1 MALSN
6 CCAALVALLRVM
18 PFGCSVGCWEQILY
32 VIPKKNLA
40 NRDGKNN
47 RRVNMNLGNHLL
59 KAAMLSSISIASLSV
74 GSAAFAQDNT
84 PQASDEVDDNVIIVT
99 ATKREQTLEEVPVA
113 VSVTSAAAI
122 ERAQVRDL
130 KDLQTLVPSL
140 RVSQLQSSAN
150 TNFIIRGFGNGANNP
165 GIEGSV
171 GVFIDGVYRSR
182 SASAISDLPNLQR
195 VEVLRGPQSTLFG
208 KNASAGVISIV
219 TAAPSYE
226 FGGSAELSYGNRN
239 AIVAKADITGPI
251 SDNIAFSLAGGINK
265 ADGYG
270 TNLVDGSKT
279 SERNRWYGRAQLL
292 IEPSDSFKLRFIG
305 DYDKI
310 DENCCFVGN
319 VFDGPTGNAVRGVGG
334 QVNSAGIFSY
344 GEYQNFASENKITN
358 SGVSMQADYEL
369 GSLSLTS
376 ITAYRESRAKTNAD
390 SDFTSADLIGANRGD
405 VDITTK
411 TQELRLASD
420 FDGPF
425 NFLLGGYYFDE
436 SINNK
441 QALTLG
447 RDFRAYANLLT
458 AGAYTSLEPNIR
470 AAGGVP
476 SSAAPFGGEGQGR
489 FEDWDY
495 KNTAYSVFGTAD
507 LELTDGL
514 VLTGGFNYT
523 KDKKT
528 NVSNTTITDVFSAID
543 LVTVGQNAGLPAEL
557 PAGFVPAGG
566 TALSAG
572 LFPRINS
579 CATVTNAPA
588 ASTPNPTRSGTCN
601 PFLGL
606 QALQFL
612 PPFLNIPNAVENGRT
627 SDGKLTYSAR
637 VAWEAT
643 DNINL
648 YASYGTGFKATSW
661 NMSIDSRPFVADFV
675 AGSPAQGAPLTASAI
690 RTAGLASANL
700 TSGTRYALPEEAT
713 VMELGL
719 KAKWERVAFN
729 LTIFDQAIKNFQGNS
744 FIGTGFVLSNAG
756 KQSVKGIEFDSS
768 VNPIDALQLRAAFV
782 YLDSKYDSFV
792 ASQFGDISGRSVGGI
807 PKLSTTLGAT
817 YTAKLNDGAALILNT
832 DYHNESKTVMNDN
845 PAEIQYK
852 REVNDLSA
860 AVTLRLDSGLQFSL
874 WGRNL
879 TDAKY
884 LSVIF
889 PSVVQSGS
897 TSGYP
902 NAPRTY
908 GASIKYKF

>member
-1 MALSN
+1 M
-6 CCAALVALLRVM
+6 
-18 PFGCSVGCWEQILY
+18 
-32 VIPKKNLA
+32 K
-40 NRDGKNN
+40 
-47 RRVNMNLGNHLL
+47 LGNHLL
-59 KAAMLSSISIASLSV
+59 KAAMLSTISIASLSV
-74 GSAAFAQDNT
+74 GSAAFAQDNA
-84 PQASDEVDDNVIIVT
+84 PQASDEADENVIIVT

-182 SASAISDLPNLQR
+182 SSSAISDLPNLQR

-239 AIVAKADITGPI
+239 AIVAKADVTGPLA
-251 SDNIAFSLAGGINK
+251 DNVAFSLAGGINK

-270 TNLVDGSKT
+270 TNLTDGSKT

-292 IEPSDSFKLRFIG
+292 VEPSESFKLRFIG

-319 VFDGPTGNAVRGVGG
+319 IFDGPTGAAIRAIGG
-334 QVNSAGIFSY
+334 KVNSAGIFSY
-344 GEYQNFASENKITN
+344 SEYQNFASENKITN
-358 SGVSMQADYEL
+358 GGVSMQADYEM

-425 NFLLGGYYFDE
+425 NFLLGAYYFNE

-447 RDFRAYANLLT
+447 RDFRNYASALT
-458 AGAYTSLEPNIR
+458 RGAYVSLEPTIR

-476 SSAAPFGGEGQGR
+476 STAAPFGGQGQGR

-495 KNTAYSVFGTAD
+495 KNKAYSIFGTAD

-523 KDKKT
+523 KDKK
-528 NVSNTTITDVFSAID
+528 NLKSNTTITDVFSAID
-543 LVTVGQNAGLPAEL
+543 LVQVGANAGLPAAL

-566 TALSAG
+566 TALASG
-572 LFPRINS
+572 LFPRINN

-588 ASTPNPTRSGTCN
+588 SSTPNPTRSGTCN
-601 PFLGL
+601 PFLDL

-612 PPFLNIPNAVENGRT
+612 PPFLNIPNAVEDGRT
-627 SDGKLTYSAR
+627 SDGKLTYSVR
-637 VAWEAT
+637 LAWEAT
-643 DNINL
+643 DSINL

-661 NMSIDSRPFVADFV
+661 NMSIDSRPFGSDFI
-675 AGSPAQGAPLTASAI
+675 AGSPAQGAPLAASAI

-713 VMELGL
+713 VKELGL
-719 KAKWERVAFN
+719 KAKWDSVAFN
-729 LTIFDQAIKNFQGNS
+729 LTIFDQSIKNFQGNS
-744 FIGTGFVLSNAG
+744 FIGTGFVLTNAG
-756 KQSVKGIEFDSS
+756 KQSVKGVEFDSS
-768 VNPIDALQLRAAFV
+768 FNPIDALQLRVATV
-782 YLDSKYDSFV
+782 YLDSKYDSYV
-792 ASQFGDISGRSVGGI
+792 GSQFGDISGQAVAGI
-807 PKLSTTLGAT
+807 PKWSTTLGAT
-817 YTAKLNDGAALILNT
+817 YTMDLNDGKALIFNA
-832 DYHNESKTVMNDN
+832 DYHNESNVVINEN
-845 PAEIQYK
+845 PAWRQYK

-860 AVTLRLDSGLQFSL
+860 AATLRFDSGLQVSL

-879 TDAKY
+879 TNAKY
-884 LSVIF
+884 VSVNF

-897 TSGYP
+897 ISGYP

-908 GASIKYKF
+908 GASVKYKF

>member
-1 MALSN
+1 
-6 CCAALVALLRVM
+6 
-18 PFGCSVGCWEQILY
+18 
-32 VIPKKNLA
+32 
-40 NRDGKNN
+40 
-47 RRVNMNLGNHLL
+47 MNLGNHLL
-59 KAAMLSSISIASLSV
+59 KAAMLSSISIASLSA
-74 GSAAFAQDNT
+74 GSVAFAQDNT
-84 PQASDEVDDNVIIVT
+84 PQASDEADENVIIVT
-99 ATKREQTLEEVPVA
+99 ATKREQTLQEVPVA
-113 VSVTSAAAI
+113 VSVTSSAAI
-122 ERAQVRDL
+122 ERSQVRDL

-182 SASAISDLPNLQR
+182 SSSAIGDLPNLQR

-226 FGGSAELSYGNRN
+226 YGGSAEISYGNGN

-251 SDNIAFSLAGGINK
+251 ADNIAFSLAGGINK
-265 ADGYG
+265 RDGYG
-270 TNLVDGSKT
+270 TNLTDGSTT
-279 SERNRWYGRAQLL
+279 SDRNRWYARAQLL
-292 IEPSDSFKLRFIG
+292 VEPSDSFKLRFIG

-319 VFDGPTGNAVRGVGG
+319 VFAGPTAAAIRAVGG
-334 QVNSAGIFSY
+334 KINSGGIFSY
-344 GEYQNFASENKITN
+344 EEYYNFASTNDITN
-358 SGVSMQADYEL
+358 SGVSMQADYDL

-390 SDFTSADLIGANRGD
+390 SDFTSADLIGQNRGD
-405 VDITTK
+405 VDIATK

-447 RDFRAYANLLT
+447 RDFRNYASALT
-458 AGAYTSLEPNIR
+458 AGAYTSLEPTIR
-470 AAGGVP
+470 ALAGIP
-476 SSAAPFGGEGQGR
+476 STAAPFGGQGQGR

-495 KNTAYSVFGTAD
+495 NNEAYSIFGTAD

-523 KDKKT
+523 KDKK
-528 NVSNTTITDVFSAID
+528 NNASNTRITDVFSAID
-543 LVTVGQNAGLPAEL
+543 LVTVGQNAGLPAAL
-557 PAGFVPAGG
+557 PAGFVPPGG

-606 QALQFL
+606 GALQFL
-612 PPFLNIPNAVENGRT
+612 PPFLNLPNAVEDGRT

-648 YASYGTGFKATSW
+648 YASYSTGFKATSW
-661 NMSIDSRPFVADFV
+661 NMSIDSRPFVSDFV
-675 AGSPAQGAPLTASAI
+675 AGSPSQGAPLAASAI
-690 RTAGLASANL
+690 RTAGLATANL
-700 TSGTRYALPEEAT
+700 TSGTRYALPEEAK

-729 LTIFDQAIKNFQGNS
+729 LTVFDQSIKNFQGNS

-768 VNPIDALQLRAAFV
+768 VNPIDALQLRAATV
-782 YLDSKYDSFV
+782 YLDSKYDSYV
-792 ASQFGDISGRSVGGI
+792 GSQFGDLSGKSVGGI
-807 PKLSTTLGAT
+807 PKWSTTLGAT
-817 YTAKLNDGAALILNT
+817 YTAPLYDGASLILNT
-832 DYHNESKTVMNDN
+832 DYHFESKTVMNDD
-845 PAEIQYK
+845 PSAAQYTRSVK
-852 REVNDLSA
+852 DLGA

-879 TDAKY
+879 TDAQY
-884 LSVIF
+884 LTVIF
-889 PSVVQSGS
+889 PSVVQAGS
-897 TSGYP
+897 VSGYP
-902 NAPRTY
+902 SAPRTY
-908 GASIKYKF
+908 GASVKYKF

>member
-1 MALSN
+1 M
-6 CCAALVALLRVM
+6 
-18 PFGCSVGCWEQILY
+18 
-32 VIPKKNLA
+32 K
-40 NRDGKNN
+40 
-47 RRVNMNLGNHLL
+47 LGNHLL
-59 KAAMLSSISIASLSV
+59 KAAMLSTISIASLSV
-74 GSAAFAQDNT
+74 GSAAFAQDT
-84 PQASDEVDDNVIIVT
+84 APQASDEVDEDVIIVT
-99 ATKREQTLEEVPVA
+99 ATKREQTLQEVPVA

-130 KDLQTLVPSL
+130 KDLQTLVPTL

-226 FGGSAELSYGNRN
+226 FGGSAEISYGNRN
-239 AIVAKADITGPI
+239 AIVAKADVTGPI

-270 TNLVDGSKT
+270 TNLTDGSKT

-292 IEPSDSFKLRFIG
+292 IEPSESFKLRIIG

-319 VFDGPTGNAVRGVGG
+319 IFDGPTGNAVRAIGG
-334 QVNSAGIFSY
+334 KVNSGGIFSY

-358 SGVSMQADYEL
+358 GGVSMQADYEM

-376 ITAYRESRAKTNAD
+376 ITAYRKSRAKTNAD
-390 SDFTSADLIGANRGD
+390 SDFTSADLIGQNRGD
-405 VDITTK
+405 VDIETK

-447 RDFRAYANLLT
+447 KDFRNYANALT
-458 AGAYTSLEPNIR
+458 GGSYIGLEPTIR
-470 AAGGVP
+470 ALAGVP
-476 SSAAPFGGEGQGR
+476 SSAAPFGGQGQGR

-495 KNTAYSVFGTAD
+495 KNKAYSVFGTAD

-523 KDKKT
+523 KDKK
-528 NVSNTTITDVFSAID
+528 NLASDIRITDVFSAID
-543 LVTVGQNAGLPAEL
+543 LVTVGQNAGLPAAL

-566 TALSAG
+566 TALSSG
-572 LFPRINS
+572 LFPRIND
-579 CATVTNAPA
+579 CATVTNAPP

-606 QALQFL
+606 GALQFL
-612 PPFLNIPNAVENGRT
+612 PPFLNIPNVVEDGRT

-637 VAWEAT
+637 LAWEAT

-661 NMSIDSRPFVADFV
+661 NMSIDSRPFASDFV
-675 AGSPAQGAPLTASAI
+675 AGSPAQGAPLAASAI
-690 RTAGLASANL
+690 RTAGLATANL

-719 KAKWERVAFN
+719 KAKWDRVAFN
-729 LTIFDQAIKNFQGNS
+729 LTIFDQSIKNFQGNS

-768 VNPIDALQLRAAFV
+768 VNPTDALQLRAAFV
-782 YLDSKYDSFV
+782 YLDSKYDSYV
-792 ASQFGDISGRSVGGI
+792 GSQFGDISGQSVAGI
-807 PKLSTTLGAT
+807 PELSTTLGAT
-817 YTAKLNDGAALILNT
+817 YTLDLNEGTSLILNA
-832 DYHNESKTVMNDN
+832 DYHNESNVVINEN
-845 PAEIQYK
+845 PAWRQYK

-860 AVTLRLDSGLQFSL
+860 AATLRLDSGLQFSL

-879 TDAKY
+879 TDAQY

-897 TSGYP
+897 ISGYP

-908 GASIKYKF
+908 GASVKYKF

>member
-1 MALSN
+1 M
-6 CCAALVALLRVM
+6 
-18 PFGCSVGCWEQILY
+18 
-32 VIPKKNLA
+32 K
-40 NRDGKNN
+40 
-47 RRVNMNLGNHLL
+47 LGNHLL
-59 KAAMLSSISIASLSV
+59 KAAMLSTISIASLSV
-74 GSAAFAQDNT
+74 GSAAFAQDNI
-84 PQASDEVDDNVIIVT
+84 PQASDEVDEDVIIVT

-182 SASAISDLPNLQR
+182 SSSAISDLPNLQR

-239 AIVAKADITGPI
+239 AIVAKADVTGPLA
-251 SDNIAFSLAGGINK
+251 DNVAFSLAGGINK

-270 TNLVDGSKT
+270 TNLADGSKT

-292 IEPSDSFKLRFIG
+292 VEPSDSFKLRFIG

-319 VFDGPTGNAVRGVGG
+319 VFAGPTAGAIRAVGG
-334 QVNSAGIFSY
+334 KINSGGIFSY
-344 GEYQNFASENKITN
+344 EENYNFASTNDITN
-358 SGVSMQADYEL
+358 GGVSMQADYDF

-376 ITAYRESRAKTNAD
+376 ITAYRESRSKTNAD
-390 SDFTSADLIGANRGD
+390 SDFTSADVIGQNSGD

-447 RDFRAYANLLT
+447 RDARNYLNALA
-458 AGAYTSLEPNIR
+458 AGAYISLEPTIR
-470 AAGGVP
+470 ALAGVP
-476 SSAAPFGGEGQGR
+476 SSAAPFGGQGQGR

-495 KNTAYSVFGTAD
+495 TNKAYSVFGTAD
-507 LELTDGL
+507 FELTDGL

-523 KDKKT
+523 KDKKSV
-528 NVSNTTITDVFSAID
+528 VSDTRITDVFSAID
-543 LVTVGQNAGLPAEL
+543 LVQVGANAGVPAVL
-557 PAGFVPAGG
+557 PAGAVGN
-566 TALSAG
+566 TTTLY
-572 LFPRINS
+572 PRITACPNTNGL
-579 CATVTNAPA
+579 ATV
-588 ASTPNPTRSGTCN
+588 CN
-601 PFLGL
+601 PFLALG
-606 QALQFL
+606 ALQFL
-612 PPFLNIPNAVENGRT
+612 PPFLNLPNAVEDGRT

-648 YASYGTGFKATSW
+648 YASYSTGFKATSW
-661 NMSIDSRPFVADFV
+661 NMSIDSRPFGSDFV
-675 AGSPAQGAPLTASAI
+675 AGSPSQGAPLTASKI
-690 RTAGLASANL
+690 RTAGLATANL
-700 TSGTRYALPEEAT
+700 TSGTRYALPEEAK

-719 KAKWERVAFN
+719 KAKWDSVAFN
-729 LTIFDQAIKNFQGNS
+729 LTAFDQSIKNFQGNS

-756 KQSVKGIEFDSS
+756 EQSVKGIEFDSS
-768 VNPIDALQLRAAFV
+768 INPIDALQLRVATV
-782 YLDSKYDSFV
+782 YLDSKYDSYV
-792 ASQFGDISGRSVGGI
+792 GSQFGDLSGKSVGGI
-807 PKLSTTLGAT
+807 PKWSTTLGAT
-817 YTAKLNDGAALILNT
+817 YTAQLNDGASLILNT
-832 DYHNESKTVMNDN
+832 DYHFESKTVMNDD
-845 PAEIQYK
+845 PAAAIYK
-852 REVNDLSA
+852 REVKDLGA

-879 TDAKY
+879 TDAQY
-884 LSVIF
+884 LTVIF
-889 PSVVQSGS
+889 PSVIQAGS
-897 TSGYP
+897 VSGYP
-902 NAPRTY
+902 NQPRTF
-908 GASIKYKF
+908 GASVKYKF

>member
-1 MALSN
+1 M
-6 CCAALVALLRVM
+6 
-18 PFGCSVGCWEQILY
+18 
-32 VIPKKNLA
+32 K
-40 NRDGKNN
+40 
-47 RRVNMNLGNHLL
+47 LGNHLL
-59 KAAMLSSISIASLSV
+59 KAAMLSTISIASLSV
-74 GSAAFAQDNT
+74 GSVAFAQDT
-84 PQASDEVDDNVIIVT
+84 APQASDEVDEDVIIVT
-99 ATKREQTLEEVPVA
+99 ATKREQTLQEVPVA

-140 RVSQLQSSAN
+140 RVSQLQSSAS
-150 TNFIIRGFGNGANNP
+150 TDFIIRGFGNGSNNI

-182 SASAISDLPNLQR
+182 SAAAIGDLPNLKR

-208 KNASAGVISIV
+208 KNASAGVISVV

-226 FGGSAELSYGNRN
+226 FGGSAELSYGNFN

-265 ADGYG
+265 RDGYG
-270 TNLVDGSKT
+270 TNLTDGSKT

-292 IEPSDSFKLRFIG
+292 IEPSESFKLRFIG

-319 VFDGPTGNAVRGVGG
+319 ILDGPTGNAIRAVGG
-334 QVNSAGIFSY
+334 KVNSGGIFSY
-344 GEYQNFASENKITN
+344 SEYQNFASENKITN
-358 SGVSMQADYEL
+358 GGVSMQADYEM

-376 ITAYRESRAKTNAD
+376 ITAYRKSRAKTNAD
-390 SDFTSADLIGANRGD
+390 SDFTSADLIGQNRGD
-405 VDITTK
+405 VDIETK
-411 TQELRLASD
+411 TQELRLTSD

-447 RDFRAYANLLT
+447 KDFRNYANAL
-458 AGAYTSLEPNIR
+458 AGGSYIGLEPTIR
-470 AAGGVP
+470 ALAGVP
-476 SSAAPFGGEGQGR
+476 ASAAQFGGQGQGR

-495 KNTAYSVFGTAD
+495 KNKAYSVFGTAD

-523 KDKKT
+523 KDKK
-528 NVSNTTITDVFSAID
+528 NLASNTVITDVFSAID
-543 LVTVGQNAGLPAEL
+543 LVQVGANAGLPAAL
-557 PAGFVPAGG
+557 PAGFVPPGG
-566 TALSAG
+566 TALSSG
-572 LFPRINS
+572 LFPRING

-588 ASTPNPTRSGTCN
+588 ASGANPTRSGTCN

-612 PPFLNIPNAVENGRT
+612 SPFLNIPNAVENGRT

-637 VAWEAT
+637 LAWEAT

-661 NMSIDSRPFVADFV
+661 NVSIDSRPFASDFV
-675 AGSPAQGAPLTASAI
+675 AGSPAQGAPLATSAI
-690 RTAGLASANL
+690 RTAGLALPNL

-729 LTIFDQAIKNFQGNS
+729 LTIFDQSIKNFQGNS
-744 FIGTGFVLSNAG
+744 FIGTGFVLTNAG
-756 KQSVKGIEFDSS
+756 KQSTRGVEFDGS
-768 VNPIDALQLRAAFV
+768 VNPIDALQLRAAFT
-782 YLDSKYDSFV
+782 YLAPKYDSYV
-792 ASQFGDISGRSVGGI
+792 ASAFGDISGQTPAGI
-807 PKLSTTLGAT
+807 PELSTTLGAT
-817 YTAKLNDGAALILNT
+817 YTAELGNGSELIMNV
-832 DYHNESKTVMNDN
+832 DYHNESQTTINDN
-845 PAEIQYK
+845 PAYRDYK
-852 REVNDLSA
+852 REVNDVSA
-860 AVTLRLDSGLQFSL
+860 STTLRLENGLQLSL

-879 TDAKY
+879 TNARY
-884 LSVIF
+884 LSTIF
-889 PSVVQSGS
+889 PSVVQAGS
-897 TSGYP
+897 ISGYP

-908 GASIKYKF
+908 GASVKYKF

>member
-1 MALSN
+1 M
-6 CCAALVALLRVM
+6 
-18 PFGCSVGCWEQILY
+18 
-32 VIPKKNLA
+32 K
-40 NRDGKNN
+40 
-47 RRVNMNLGNHLL
+47 LGNHLL
-59 KAAMLSSISIASLSV
+59 KAAMLSTISIASLSV
-74 GSAAFAQDNT
+74 GSVAFAQDNA
-84 PQASDEVDDNVIIVT
+84 PQASDDVDENVIIVT

-130 KDLQTLVPSL
+130 RDLQTLVPSL

-182 SASAISDLPNLQR
+182 SSSAISDLPNLQR

-239 AIVAKADITGPI
+239 AIVAKADVTGPLA
-251 SDNIAFSLAGGINK
+251 DNVAFSLAGGINK

-270 TNLVDGSKT
+270 TNLTDGSKT

-292 IEPSDSFKLRFIG
+292 VEPSESFKLRFIG

-319 VFDGPTGNAVRGVGG
+319 ILDGPTGNAVRGIGG
-334 QVNSAGIFSY
+334 KVNSAGIFSY
-344 GEYQNFASENKITN
+344 GEYQNFSSENDITN
-358 SGVSMQADYEL
+358 AGVSMQADYEM

-376 ITAYRESRAKTNAD
+376 ITAYRESRSKTNAD

-447 RDFRAYANLLT
+447 KDFRNFASALT
-458 AGAYTSLEPNIR
+458 GGQYVALEPTIR
-470 AAGGVP
+470 ALAGVP
-476 SSAAPFGGEGQGR
+476 SSAAPFGGQGQGR

-495 KNTAYSVFGTAD
+495 KNKAYSVFGTAD
-507 LELTDGL
+507 FELTDGL

-523 KDKKT
+523 KDKK
-528 NVSNTTITDVFSAID
+528 NLVSDIRITDVFSSID
-543 LVTVGQNAGLPAEL
+543 LIQVAGAAGVPAVL
-557 PAGFVPAGG
+557 PAGAVGN
-566 TALSAG
+566 TTTLY
-572 LFPRINS
+572 PRITACPN
-579 CATVTNAPA
+579 TNGL
-588 ASTPNPTRSGTCN
+588 ASVCN
-601 PFLGL
+601 PFIPF

-612 PPFLNIPNAVENGRT
+612 PPFLNIPNAVEDGRT

-643 DNINL
+643 DSINL

-661 NMSIDSRPFVADFV
+661 NMSIDSRPFASDFV
-675 AGSPAQGAPLTASAI
+675 AGSPAQGKPITPSAI

-700 TSGTRYALPEEAT
+700 TSGTRYALPEEAK

-719 KAKWERVAFN
+719 KAKWDSVAFN
-729 LTIFDQAIKNFQGNS
+729 LTIFDQSIKNFQGNS

-756 KQSVKGIEFDSS
+756 KQSVKGIEFDGS

-782 YLDSKYDSFV
+782 YLDSKYDSYV
-792 ASQFGDISGRSVGGI
+792 GSQFGDVSGQAVAGI

-817 YTAKLNDGAALILNT
+817 YTADLNDGKSLILNV
-832 DYHNESKTVMNDN
+832 DYHNESNVVINEN
-845 PAEIQYK
+845 PAWRQYK

-860 AVTLRLDSGLQFSL
+860 AATLRLDSGLQFSL

-879 TDAKY
+879 TNAKY
-884 LSVIF
+884 LAVIF
-889 PSVVQSGS
+889 PSVVQAGS
-897 TSGYP
+897 ISGYP
-902 NAPRTY
+902 NQPRTY
-908 GASIKYKF
+908 GASVKYKF

>member
-1 MALSN
+1 MK
-6 CCAALVALLRVM
+6 
-18 PFGCSVGCWEQILY
+18 F
-32 VIPKKNLA
+32 
-40 NRDGKNN
+40 
-47 RRVNMNLGNHLL
+47 GNHLL
-59 KAAMLSSISIASLSV
+59 KAAMLSTISIASLSV
-74 GSAAFAQDNT
+74 GSVAFAQDNI
-84 PQASDEVDDNVIIVT
+84 PQASDEVDEDVIIVT

-140 RVSQLQSSAN
+140 RVSQFQASAA
-150 TNFIIRGFGNGANNP
+150 TDFIIRGFGGGSNNP

-182 SASAISDLPNLQR
+182 SAAAISDLPNLQR

-226 FGGSAELSYGNRN
+226 FGGSAEISYGNYN
-239 AIVAKADITGPI
+239 AIIAKADVTGPI

-265 ADGYG
+265 RDGYG
-270 TNLVDGSKT
+270 TNLTDGSKT
-279 SERNRWYGRAQLL
+279 SERNRWYSRAQLL

-310 DENCCFVGN
+310 DENCCYVGN
-319 VFDGPTGNAVRGVGG
+319 VLDGPTGNAIRGVGG
-334 QVNSAGIFSY
+334 KVNSGGVFSY
-344 GEYQNFASENKITN
+344 NEYQNFASENDITN
-358 SGVSMQADYEL
+358 SGISMQADYEM
-369 GSLSLTS
+369 GALSLTS

-390 SDFTSADLIGANRGD
+390 SDFTSADLIGQNRGD
-405 VDITTK
+405 IDITTK

-436 SINNK
+436 SISNN
-441 QALTLG
+441 QVLTLG
-447 RDFRAYANLLT
+447 KDFRNYANALT
-458 AGAYTSLEPNIR
+458 AGSYIGLEPTIR
-470 AAGGVP
+470 ALGGVP
-476 SSAAPFGGEGQGR
+476 ASAAPFGGQGQGR
-489 FEDWDY
+489 TQQFDY
-495 KNTAYSVFGTAD
+495 ENTAYSIFGTVD
-507 LELTDGL
+507 LEFVEGL

-523 KDKKT
+523 KDKK
-528 NVSNTTITDVFSAID
+528 NLASQSVITDVFSSVD
-543 LVTVGQNAGLPAEL
+543 LVQVGANAGLPAAL

-566 TALSAG
+566 TALSSG
-572 LFPRINS
+572 LFPRING

-588 ASTPNPTRSGTCN
+588 ASPTNSTRSGTCN

-612 PPFLNIPNAVENGRT
+612 PQFLDIPNAVEDGKT
-627 SDGKLTYSAR
+627 DDGKLTYSAR
-637 VAWEAT
+637 IAWEAT

-661 NMSIDSRPFVADFV
+661 NMSIDSRPFASDFV
-675 AGSPAQGAPLTASAI
+675 AGSTFQGAPLAASAI
-690 RTAGLASANL
+690 RTAGLASVNL

-729 LTIFDQAIKNFQGNS
+729 LTIFDQSIKNFQGNS
-744 FIGTGFVLSNAG
+744 FIGTGFVLTNAG
-756 KQSVKGIEFDSS
+756 KQSTRGIEFDSS
-768 VNPIDALQLRAAFV
+768 VNPVDALQLRAAFT
-782 YLDSKYDSFV
+782 YLAPKYDSYV
-792 ASQFGDISGRSVGGI
+792 ASAYGDISGQTPAGI
-807 PKLSTTLGAT
+807 PELSTTLGAT
-817 YTAKLNDGAALILNT
+817 YTAQLGNGAELIMNV
-832 DYHNESKTVMNDN
+832 DYHNESNTTINDN
-845 PAEIQYK
+845 PAYRMYK

-860 AVTLRLDSGLQFSL
+860 STTLRLDNGLQLSL

-879 TDAKY
+879 TYSEY

-897 TSGYP
+897 ISGYP
-902 NAPRTY
+902 SAPRTF
-908 GASIKYKF
+908 GASVKYKF

>member
-1 MALSN
+1 M
-6 CCAALVALLRVM
+6 
-18 PFGCSVGCWEQILY
+18 
-32 VIPKKNLA
+32 
-40 NRDGKNN
+40 NRDGMNN
-47 RRVNMNLGNHLL
+47 RRVNMKLGNHLL
-59 KAAMLSSISIASLSV
+59 KAAMLSTISIASLSV
-74 GSAAFAQDNT
+74 GSAAFAQDNA
-84 PQASDEVDDNVIIVT
+84 PQASDEVDEDVIIVT
-99 ATKREQTLEEVPVA
+99 ATKREQTLQEVPVA

-130 KDLQTLVPSL
+130 KDLQTLVPTL

-226 FGGSAELSYGNRN
+226 FGGSAEISYGNRN
-239 AIVAKADITGPI
+239 AIVAKADVTGPI

-270 TNLVDGSKT
+270 TNLTDGSKT

-292 IEPSDSFKLRFIG
+292 IEPSDSFKLRIIG

-319 VFDGPTGNAVRGVGG
+319 IFDGPTGAAIRAIGG
-334 QVNSAGIFSY
+334 KVNSGGIFSY
-344 GEYQNFASENKITN
+344 SEYQNFASENKITN
-358 SGVSMQADYEL
+358 GGVSMQADYEM

-390 SDFTSADLIGANRGD
+390 SDFTSADLIGQNRGD
-405 VDITTK
+405 VDISTK

-447 RDFRAYANLLT
+447 KDFRNYASALT
-458 AGAYTSLEPNIR
+458 GGQYVALEPTIR
-470 AAGGVP
+470 ALAGIP
-476 SSAAPFGGEGQGR
+476 STAAPFGGQGQGR

-495 KNTAYSVFGTAD
+495 KNKAYSVFGTAD

-523 KDKKT
+523 KDKK
-528 NVSNTTITDVFSAID
+528 NLASDIQITDVFSRID
-543 LVTVGQNAGLPAEL
+543 LIQVAGT
-557 PAGFVPAGG
+557 AGVPAVIPTG
-566 TALSAG
+566 AAG
-572 LFPRINS
+572 NTSTLYPRITACPN
-579 CATVTNAPA
+579 TNGAPTA
-588 ASTPNPTRSGTCN
+588 CN
-601 PFLGL
+601 PFLPF

-612 PPFLNIPNAVENGRT
+612 PPFLNIPNVVEDGRT

-637 VAWEAT
+637 LAWEAT
-643 DNINL
+643 DSINL

-661 NMSIDSRPFVADFV
+661 NMSIDSRPFASDFV
-675 AGSPAQGAPLTASAI
+675 AGSPAQGAPLAASAI
-690 RTAGLASANL
+690 RTAGLATANL
-700 TSGTRYALPEEAT
+700 TSGTRYALPEEAK
-713 VMELGL
+713 VIEFGL
-719 KAKWERVAFN
+719 KAKWDRVAFN
-729 LTIFDQAIKNFQGNS
+729 LTIFDQSIKNFQGNS

-768 VNPIDALQLRAAFV
+768 VNPTDALQLRAAFV
-782 YLDSKYDSFV
+782 YLDSKYDSYV
-792 ASQFGDISGRSVGGI
+792 GSQFGDISGQSVAGI
-807 PKLSTTLGAT
+807 PELSTTLGAT
-817 YTAKLNDGAALILNT
+817 YTLDLNEGTELILNA
-832 DYHNESKTVMNDN
+832 DYHNESNVVINEN
-845 PAEIQYK
+845 PAWRQYK

-860 AVTLRLDSGLQFSL
+860 AATLRLDSGLQLSL

-879 TDAKY
+879 TNAKY
-884 LSVIF
+884 ISVNF
-889 PSVVQSGS
+889 PSVVQAGS
-897 TSGYP
+897 ISGYP
-902 NAPRTY
+902 NTPRTY
-908 GASIKYKF
+908 GASVKYKF

>member
-1 MALSN
+1 M
-6 CCAALVALLRVM
+6 
-18 PFGCSVGCWEQILY
+18 
-32 VIPKKNLA
+32 K
-40 NRDGKNN
+40 
-47 RRVNMNLGNHLL
+47 LGNHLL
-59 KAAMLSSISIASLSV
+59 KAAMLSTISIASLSA
-74 GSAAFAQDNT
+74 GSAAFAQDNA
-84 PQASDEVDDNVIIVT
+84 PQASDDADENVIIVT

-182 SASAISDLPNLQR
+182 SSSAISDLPNLQR

-239 AIVAKADITGPI
+239 AIVAKVDVTGPLA
-251 SDNIAFSLAGGINK
+251 DNVAFSLAGGINK

-292 IEPSDSFKLRFIG
+292 VEPSDSFKLRFIG

-319 VFDGPTGNAVRGVGG
+319 IFDGPTGAAIRAIGG
-334 QVNSAGIFSY
+334 KVNSRGIFSY
-344 GEYQNFASENKITN
+344 NEYYNFASTNDITN
-358 SGVSMQADYEL
+358 GGVSMQADYEM

-376 ITAYRESRAKTNAD
+376 ITAYRESRSKTNAD
-390 SDFTSADLIGANRGD
+390 SDFTSADLIGQNRGD

-447 RDFRAYANLLT
+447 KDFRNYANALT
-458 AGAYTSLEPNIR
+458 GGNYVGLEPTIR
-470 AAGGVP
+470 ALAGVP
-476 SSAAPFGGEGQGR
+476 SSAAPFGGQGQGR

-495 KNTAYSVFGTAD
+495 TNEAYSVFGTAD
-507 LELTDGL
+507 FELTDGL

-523 KDKKT
+523 KDKK
-528 NVSNTTITDVFSAID
+528 NIVSNTRITDVFSAID
-543 LVTVGQNAGLPAEL
+543 LVQVGANAGVPAVL
-557 PAGFVPAGG
+557 PAGAVGN
-566 TALSAG
+566 TTTLY
-572 LFPRINS
+572 PRITACPNRNGL
-579 CATVTNAPA
+579 ATV
-588 ASTPNPTRSGTCN
+588 CN
-601 PFLGL
+601 PFLALG
-606 QALQFL
+606 ALQFL
-612 PPFLNIPNAVENGRT
+612 PPFLNLPNAVEDGRT

-675 AGSPAQGAPLTASAI
+675 AGSPSQGAPLTASKI
-690 RTAGLASANL
+690 RTAGLATANL

-713 VMELGL
+713 VKELGL

-729 LTIFDQAIKNFQGNS
+729 LTIFDQSIKNFQGNS

-768 VNPIDALQLRAAFV
+768 VNPIDALQLRVATV
-782 YLDSKYDSFV
+782 YLDSKYDSYV
-792 ASQFGDISGRSVGGI
+792 GSQFGDLSGKSVGGI
-807 PKLSTTLGAT
+807 PKWSTTLGAT
-817 YTAKLNDGAALILNT
+817 YTAPLNDGASLILNT
-832 DYHNESKTVMNDN
+832 DYHFESSTVMNDD
-845 PAEIQYK
+845 PAAAIYK
-852 REVNDLSA
+852 REVKDLGA

-879 TDAKY
+879 TDAQY
-884 LSVIF
+884 LTVIF
-889 PSVVQSGS
+889 PSVVQAGS
-897 TSGYP
+897 VSGYP
-902 NAPRTY
+902 NQPRTF
-908 GASIKYKF
+908 GASVKYKF

>member
-1 MALSN
+1 M
-6 CCAALVALLRVM
+6 
-18 PFGCSVGCWEQILY
+18 
-32 VIPKKNLA
+32 K
-40 NRDGKNN
+40 
-47 RRVNMNLGNHLL
+47 LGNHLL
-59 KAAMLSSISIASLSV
+59 KAAMLSTISIASLSV
-74 GSAAFAQDNT
+74 GSVAFAQDT
-84 PQASDEVDDNVIIVT
+84 APQASDEVDEDVIIVT
-99 ATKREQTLEEVPVA
+99 ATKREQTLQEVPVA

-140 RVSQLQSSAN
+140 RVSQLQSSAS
-150 TNFIIRGFGNGANNP
+150 TDFIIRGFGNGSNNI

-208 KNASAGVISIV
+208 KNASAGVISVV

-226 FGGSAELSYGNRN
+226 FGGSAELSYGNFN

-265 ADGYG
+265 RDGYG
-270 TNLVDGSKT
+270 TNLTDGSKT

-292 IEPSDSFKLRFIG
+292 IEPSESFKLRFIG

-319 VFDGPTGNAVRGVGG
+319 ILDGPTGNAIRAVGG
-334 QVNSAGIFSY
+334 KVNSGGIFSY
-344 GEYQNFASENKITN
+344 SEYQNFASENKITN
-358 SGVSMQADYEL
+358 GGVSMQADYEM

-376 ITAYRESRAKTNAD
+376 ITAYRKSRAKTNAD
-390 SDFTSADLIGANRGD
+390 SDFTSADLIGQNRGD
-405 VDITTK
+405 VDIETK

-447 RDFRAYANLLT
+447 KDFRNYANAL
-458 AGAYTSLEPNIR
+458 AGGSYIGLEPNIR
-470 AAGGVP
+470 ALAGVP
-476 SSAAPFGGEGQGR
+476 ASAAQFGGQGQGR

-495 KNTAYSVFGTAD
+495 KNKAYSVFGTAD

-523 KDKKT
+523 KDKK
-528 NVSNTTITDVFSAID
+528 NLASNTVITDVFSAID
-543 LVTVGQNAGLPAEL
+543 LVQVGANAGLPAAL
-557 PAGFVPAGG
+557 PAGFVPPGG
-566 TALSAG
+566 TALSSG
-572 LFPRINS
+572 LFPRING

-588 ASTPNPTRSGTCN
+588 ASGANPTRSGTCN

-612 PPFLNIPNAVENGRT
+612 SPFLNIPNAVENGRT

-637 VAWEAT
+637 LAWEAT

-661 NMSIDSRPFVADFV
+661 NVSIDSRPFASDFV
-675 AGSPAQGAPLTASAI
+675 AGSPAQGAPLATSAI
-690 RTAGLASANL
+690 RTAGLALPNL

-729 LTIFDQAIKNFQGNS
+729 LTIFDQSIKNFQGNS
-744 FIGTGFVLSNAG
+744 FIGTGFVLTNAG
-756 KQSVKGIEFDSS
+756 KQSTRGVEFDGS
-768 VNPIDALQLRAAFV
+768 VNPIDALQLRAAFT
-782 YLDSKYDSFV
+782 YLAPKYDSYV
-792 ASQFGDISGRSVGGI
+792 ASAFGDISGQTPAGI
-807 PKLSTTLGAT
+807 PELSTTLGAT
-817 YTAKLNDGAALILNT
+817 YTAELGNGSELIMNV
-832 DYHNESKTVMNDN
+832 DYHNESQTTINDN
-845 PAEIQYK
+845 PAYRDYK
-852 REVNDLSA
+852 REVNDVSA
-860 AVTLRLDSGLQFSL
+860 STTLRLENGLQLSL

-879 TDAKY
+879 TNARY
-884 LSVIF
+884 LSTIF
-889 PSVVQSGS
+889 PSVVQAGS
-897 TSGYP
+897 ISGYP
-902 NAPRTY
+902 NQPRTY
-908 GASIKYKF
+908 GASVKYKF

>member
-1 MALSN
+1 M
-6 CCAALVALLRVM
+6 
-18 PFGCSVGCWEQILY
+18 
-32 VIPKKNLA
+32 K
-40 NRDGKNN
+40 
-47 RRVNMNLGNHLL
+47 LGNHLL
-59 KAAMLSSISIASLSV
+59 KAAMLSTISIASLSV
-74 GSAAFAQDNT
+74 GSVAFAQDNA
-84 PQASDEVDDNVIIVT
+84 PQASDDVDENVIIVT

-130 KDLQTLVPSL
+130 RDLQTLVPSL

-182 SASAISDLPNLQR
+182 SSSAISDLPNLQR

-239 AIVAKADITGPI
+239 AIVAKADVTGPLA
-251 SDNIAFSLAGGINK
+251 DNVAFSLAGGINK

-270 TNLVDGSKT
+270 TNLTDGSKT

-292 IEPSDSFKLRFIG
+292 VEPSESFKLRFIG

-319 VFDGPTGNAVRGVGG
+319 ILDGPTGNAVRGVGG
-334 QVNSAGIFSY
+334 KVNSAGIFSY
-344 GEYQNFASENKITN
+344 GEYQNFSSENDITN
-358 SGVSMQADYEL
+358 AGVSMQADYEM

-376 ITAYRESRAKTNAD
+376 ITAYRESRSKTNAD
-390 SDFTSADLIGANRGD
+390 SDFTGADLIGANRGD

-447 RDFRAYANLLT
+447 KDFRNFASALT
-458 AGAYTSLEPNIR
+458 GGQYVALEPTIR
-470 AAGGVP
+470 ALAGVP
-476 SSAAPFGGEGQGR
+476 SSAAPFGGQGQGR

-495 KNTAYSVFGTAD
+495 ENKAYSVFGTAD
-507 LELTDGL
+507 FEITDGL

-523 KDKKT
+523 KDKK
-528 NVSNTTITDVFSAID
+528 NLVSDIRITDVFSSID
-543 LVTVGQNAGLPAEL
+543 LIQVAGAAGVPAVL
-557 PAGFVPAGG
+557 PAGAVGN
-566 TALSAG
+566 TTTLY
-572 LFPRINS
+572 PRITACPN
-579 CATVTNAPA
+579 TNGL
-588 ASTPNPTRSGTCN
+588 ASVCN
-601 PFLGL
+601 PFIPF

-612 PPFLNIPNAVENGRT
+612 PPFLNIPNAVEDGRT

-661 NMSIDSRPFVADFV
+661 NMSIDSRPFASDFV
-675 AGSPAQGAPLTASAI
+675 AGSPAQGKPITPSAI

-700 TSGTRYALPEEAT
+700 TSGTRYALPEEAK

-719 KAKWERVAFN
+719 KAKWDSVAFN
-729 LTIFDQAIKNFQGNS
+729 LTIFDQSIKNFQGNS

-756 KQSVKGIEFDSS
+756 KQSVKGIEFDGS

-782 YLDSKYDSFV
+782 YLDSKYDSYV
-792 ASQFGDISGRSVGGI
+792 GSQFGDVSGQAVAGI

-817 YTAKLNDGAALILNT
+817 YTADLNDGKSLILNV
-832 DYHNESKTVMNDN
+832 DYHNESNVVINEN
-845 PAEIQYK
+845 PAWRQYK

-860 AVTLRLDSGLQFSL
+860 AATLRLDSGLQFSL

-879 TDAKY
+879 TNAKY
-884 LSVIF
+884 LAVIF
-889 PSVVQSGS
+889 PSVVQAGS
-897 TSGYP
+897 ISGYP
-902 NAPRTY
+902 NQPRTY
-908 GASIKYKF
+908 GASVKYKF

>member
-1 MALSN
+1 M
-6 CCAALVALLRVM
+6 
-18 PFGCSVGCWEQILY
+18 
-32 VIPKKNLA
+32 K
-40 NRDGKNN
+40 
-47 RRVNMNLGNHLL
+47 LGNHLL
-59 KAAMLSSISIASLSV
+59 KAAMLSTISIASLSV
-74 GSAAFAQDNT
+74 GSVAFAQDNA
-84 PQASDEVDDNVIIVT
+84 PQASDDVDENVIIVT

-130 KDLQTLVPSL
+130 RDLQTLVPSL

-182 SASAISDLPNLQR
+182 SSSAISDLPNLQR

-239 AIVAKADITGPI
+239 AIVAKADVTGPLA
-251 SDNIAFSLAGGINK
+251 DNVAFSLAGGINK

-270 TNLVDGSKT
+270 TNLTDGSKT

-292 IEPSDSFKLRFIG
+292 VEPSESFKLRFIG

-319 VFDGPTGNAVRGVGG
+319 ILDGPTGNAVRGIGG
-334 QVNSAGIFSY
+334 KVNSAGIFSY
-344 GEYQNFASENKITN
+344 GEYQNFSSENDITN
-358 SGVSMQADYEL
+358 AGVSMQADYEM

-376 ITAYRESRAKTNAD
+376 ITAYRESRSKTNAD

-447 RDFRAYANLLT
+447 KDFRNYANLLT
-458 AGAYTSLEPNIR
+458 AGSYISLEPTIR
-470 AAGGVP
+470 ALAGVP
-476 SSAAPFGGEGQGR
+476 SSAAQFGGQGQGR

-495 KNTAYSVFGTAD
+495 KNKAYSVFGTAD

-523 KDKKT
+523 KDKK
-528 NVSNTTITDVFSAID
+528 NLVSDIRITDVFSAVD
-543 LVTVGQNAGLPAEL
+543 LVTVGQNAGLPAAL

-566 TALSAG
+566 TALSSG

-627 SDGKLTYSAR
+627 SDGKLTYSVR
-637 VAWEAT
+637 LAWEAT
-643 DNINL
+643 DSINL

-661 NMSIDSRPFVADFV
+661 NMSIDSRPFGSDFV
-675 AGSPAQGAPLTASAI
+675 AGSPSQGAPLTPSKI
-690 RTAGLASANL
+690 RTAGLATANL
-700 TSGTRYALPEEAT
+700 TSGTRYALPEEAK

-719 KAKWERVAFN
+719 KAKWDSVAFN
-729 LTIFDQAIKNFQGNS
+729 LTIFDQSIKNFQGNS

-756 KQSVKGIEFDSS
+756 KQSVKGIEFDGS

-782 YLDSKYDSFV
+782 YLDSKYDSYV
-792 ASQFGDISGRSVGGI
+792 GSQFGDVSGQAVAGI

-817 YTAKLNDGAALILNT
+817 YTADLNDGKSLILNV
-832 DYHNESKTVMNDN
+832 DYHNESNVVINEN
-845 PAEIQYK
+845 PAWRQYK

-860 AVTLRLDSGLQFSL
+860 AATLRLDSGLQFSL

-879 TDAKY
+879 TNAKY
-884 LSVIF
+884 LAVIF

-897 TSGYP
+897 ISGYP
-902 NAPRTY
+902 NQPRTY
-908 GASIKYKF
+908 GASVKYKF

>member
-1 MALSN
+1 M
-6 CCAALVALLRVM
+6 
-18 PFGCSVGCWEQILY
+18 
-32 VIPKKNLA
+32 
-40 NRDGKNN
+40 NRDGMNN
-47 RRVNMNLGNHLL
+47 RRVNMKLGNHLL
-59 KAAMLSSISIASLSV
+59 KAAMLSTISIASLSV
-74 GSAAFAQDNT
+74 GSAAFAQDNA
-84 PQASDEVDDNVIIVT
+84 PQASDEVDEDVIIVT
-99 ATKREQTLEEVPVA
+99 ATKREQTLQEVPVA

-130 KDLQTLVPSL
+130 KDLQTLVPTL

-226 FGGSAELSYGNRN
+226 FGGSAEISYGNRN
-239 AIVAKADITGPI
+239 AIVAKADVTGPI

-270 TNLVDGSKT
+270 TNLTDGSKT

-292 IEPSDSFKLRFIG
+292 IEPSDSFKLRIIG

-319 VFDGPTGNAVRGVGG
+319 IFDGPTGAAIRAIGG
-334 QVNSAGIFSY
+334 KVNSAGIFSY
-344 GEYQNFASENKITN
+344 SEYQNFASENKITN
-358 SGVSMQADYEL
+358 GGVSMQADYEM

-390 SDFTSADLIGANRGD
+390 SDFTSADLIGQNRGD
-405 VDITTK
+405 VDISTK

-447 RDFRAYANLLT
+447 KDFRNYANALT
-458 AGAYTSLEPNIR
+458 AGSYVGLEPTIR
-470 AAGGVP
+470 ALAGVP
-476 SSAAPFGGEGQGR
+476 SSAAQFGGQGQGR

-495 KNTAYSVFGTAD
+495 KNKAYSVFGTAD

-523 KDKKT
+523 KDKK
-528 NVSNTTITDVFSAID
+528 NLASDIRITDVFSAID
-543 LVTVGQNAGLPAEL
+543 LVQVGANAGLPAAL
-557 PAGFVPAGG
+557 PAGYVPPGG
-566 TALSAG
+566 TALSSG
-572 LFPRINS
+572 LFPRING
-579 CATVTNAPA
+579 CATVTNAPP

-606 QALQFL
+606 GALQFL
-612 PPFLNIPNAVENGRT
+612 PPFLNIPNVVEDGRT

-637 VAWEAT
+637 LAWEAT

-661 NMSIDSRPFVADFV
+661 NMSIDSRPFASDFV

-690 RTAGLASANL
+690 RTAGLATANL
-700 TSGTRYALPEEAT
+700 TSGTRYALPEEAK
-713 VMELGL
+713 VIEFGL
-719 KAKWERVAFN
+719 KAKWDRVAFN
-729 LTIFDQAIKNFQGNS
+729 LTIFDQSIKNFQGNS

-768 VNPIDALQLRAAFV
+768 VNPTDALQLRAAFV
-782 YLDSKYDSFV
+782 YLDSKYDSYV
-792 ASQFGDISGRSVGGI
+792 GSQFGDISGQSVAGI
-807 PKLSTTLGAT
+807 PELSTTLGAT
-817 YTAKLNDGAALILNT
+817 YTLDLNEGTSLILNA
-832 DYHNESKTVMNDN
+832 DYHNESNVVINEN
-845 PAEIQYK
+845 PAWRQYK

-860 AVTLRLDSGLQFSL
+860 AATLRLDSGLQLSL

-879 TDAKY
+879 TNAKY
-884 LSVIF
+884 ISVNF
-889 PSVVQSGS
+889 PSVVQAGS
-897 TSGYP
+897 ISGYP
-902 NAPRTY
+902 NTPRTY
-908 GASIKYKF
+908 GASVKYKF

>member
-1 MALSN
+1 M
-6 CCAALVALLRVM
+6 
-18 PFGCSVGCWEQILY
+18 
-32 VIPKKNLA
+32 K
-40 NRDGKNN
+40 
-47 RRVNMNLGNHLL
+47 LGNHLL
-59 KAAMLSSISIASLSV
+59 KAAMLSTISIASLSV
-74 GSAAFAQDNT
+74 GSVAFAQDT
-84 PQASDEVDDNVIIVT
+84 APQASDEVDDEDVIIVT

-140 RVSQLQSSAN
+140 RVSQLQSSAS
-150 TNFIIRGFGNGANNP
+150 TDFIIRGFGNGSNNV

-219 TAAPSYE
+219 TAAPRYE
-226 FGGSAELSYGNRN
+226 FGGSAELSYGNYN

-265 ADGYG
+265 RDGYG
-270 TNLVDGSKT
+270 TNLTDGSKT

-292 IEPSDSFKLRFIG
+292 IEPSESFKLRFIG

-319 VFDGPTGNAVRGVGG
+319 ILDGPTGNAIRAVGG
-334 QVNSAGIFSY
+334 KVNSGGIFSY
-344 GEYQNFASENKITN
+344 SEYQNFASENKITN
-358 SGVSMQADYEL
+358 GGVSMQADYEM

-376 ITAYRESRAKTNAD
+376 ITAYRKSRAKTNAD
-390 SDFTSADLIGANRGD
+390 SDFTSADLIGQNRGD
-405 VDITTK
+405 VDIETK

-447 RDFRAYANLLT
+447 KDFRNYANAL
-458 AGAYTSLEPNIR
+458 AGGSYIGLEPNIR
-470 AAGGVP
+470 ALAGVP
-476 SSAAPFGGEGQGR
+476 ASAAQFGGQGQGR

-495 KNTAYSVFGTAD
+495 KNKAYSVFGTAD

-523 KDKKT
+523 KDKK
-528 NVSNTTITDVFSAID
+528 NLASNTVITDVFSAID
-543 LVTVGQNAGLPAEL
+543 LVTVGQNAGLPAAL
-557 PAGFVPAGG
+557 PAGFVPPGG
-566 TALSAG
+566 TALSSG
-572 LFPRINS
+572 LFPRING

-588 ASTPNPTRSGTCN
+588 ASGANPTRSGTCN

-612 PPFLNIPNAVENGRT
+612 SPFLNIPNAVENGRT

-637 VAWEAT
+637 LAWEAT

-661 NMSIDSRPFVADFV
+661 NVSTDSRPFASNFV
-675 AGSPAQGAPLTASAI
+675 AGSPAQGAPLATSAI
-690 RTAGLASANL
+690 RTAGLALPNL

-713 VMELGL
+713 VKELGL

-729 LTIFDQAIKNFQGNS
+729 LTIFEQSIKNFQGNS
-744 FIGTGFVLSNAG
+744 FIGTGFVLTNAG
-756 KQSVKGIEFDSS
+756 KQSTRGIEFDGSL
-768 VNPIDALQLRAAFV
+768 NPIDALQLRAAFT
-782 YLDSKYDSFV
+782 YLAPKYDSYV
-792 ASQFGDISGRSVGGI
+792 ASAFGDISGQSPAGI
-807 PKLSTTLGAT
+807 PELSTTLGAT
-817 YTAKLNDGAALILNT
+817 YTAELGNGSELIMNV
-832 DYHNESKTVMNDN
+832 DYHNESQTTINDN
-845 PAEIQYK
+845 PAYRDYK
-852 REVNDLSA
+852 REVNDVSA
-860 AVTLRLDSGLQFSL
+860 STTLRLENGLQLSL

-879 TDAKY
+879 TNARY
-884 LSVIF
+884 LSTIF
-889 PSVVQSGS
+889 PSVVQAGS
-897 TSGYP
+897 ISGYP
-902 NAPRTY
+902 NQPRTY
-908 GASIKYKF
+908 GASVKYKF

>member
-1 MALSN
+1 
-6 CCAALVALLRVM
+6 
-18 PFGCSVGCWEQILY
+18 
-32 VIPKKNLA
+32 
-40 NRDGKNN
+40 
-47 RRVNMNLGNHLL
+47 MNLGNHLL
-59 KAAMLSSISIASLSV
+59 KAAMLSSISIASLSM
-74 GSAAFAQDNT
+74 GSVAFAQDNT
-84 PQASDEVDDNVIIVT
+84 PQASDEADENVIIVT
-99 ATKREQTLEEVPVA
+99 ATKREQTLQEVPVA
-113 VSVTSAAAI
+113 VSVTSSAAI
-122 ERAQVRDL
+122 ERSQVRDL

-182 SASAISDLPNLQR
+182 SSSAIGDLPNLQR

-226 FGGSAELSYGNRN
+226 YGGSAEISYGNRN

-270 TNLVDGSKT
+270 TNLTDGSKT
-279 SERNRWYGRAQLL
+279 SERNRWNARAQLL

-319 VFDGPTGNAVRGVGG
+319 VFAGPTAGAIRAVGG
-334 QVNSAGIFSY
+334 KINSGGIFSY
-344 GEYQNFASENKITN
+344 QEYYNFASTNDITN
-358 SGVSMQADYEL
+358 RGVSMQADYDL

-376 ITAYRESRAKTNAD
+376 ITAYRESRSKTNAD
-390 SDFTSADLIGANRGD
+390 SDFTSADVIGQNRGD

-447 RDFRAYANLLT
+447 RDARNYLNALAS
-458 AGAYTSLEPNIR
+458 GAFVSNEPLIR
-470 AAGGVP
+470 ALAGVP
-476 SSAAPFGGEGQGR
+476 SSAAPFGGQGQGR

-495 KNTAYSVFGTAD
+495 NNKAYSVFGTAD

-523 KDKKT
+523 KDKK
-528 NVSNTTITDVFSAID
+528 NVASNTTVTDVFSKID
-543 LVTVGQNAGLPAEL
+543 LIQVAGA
-557 PAGFVPAGG
+557 AGVPAVIPTGG
-566 TALSAG
+566 AG
-572 LFPRINS
+572 NTSTLYPRITACPNR
-579 CATVTNAPA
+579 NGL
-588 ASTPNPTRSGTCN
+588 ASLCN

-606 QALQFL
+606 AAFQFL
-612 PPFLNIPNAVENGRT
+612 PQFLNLPNAVEDGRT
-627 SDGKLTYSAR
+627 SDGKLTYSGR

-648 YASYGTGFKATSW
+648 YASYSTGFKATSW
-661 NMSIDSRPFVADFV
+661 NLSIDSRPFVADFV
-675 AGSPAQGAPLTASAI
+675 AGSPSQGAPLAASAI
-690 RTAGLASANL
+690 RTAGLATANL

-729 LTIFDQAIKNFQGNS
+729 LTVFDQSIKNFQGNS

-768 VNPIDALQLRAAFV
+768 VNPIDALQLRVATV
-782 YLDSKYDSFV
+782 YLDSKYDSYV
-792 ASQFGDISGRSVGGI
+792 GSQFGDLSGKSVGGI
-807 PKLSTTLGAT
+807 PKWSTTLGAT
-817 YTAKLNDGAALILNT
+817 YTAPLYDGASLILNT
-832 DYHNESKTVMNDN
+832 DYHFESKTVMNDD
-845 PAEIQYK
+845 PSAAQYTRSVK
-852 REVNDLSA
+852 DLGA

-879 TDAKY
+879 TDAQY
-884 LSVIF
+884 LTVIF

-897 TSGYP
+897 VSGYP
-902 NAPRTY
+902 SAPRTF
-908 GASIKYKF
+908 GASVKYKF

>member
-1 MALSN
+1 M
-6 CCAALVALLRVM
+6 
-18 PFGCSVGCWEQILY
+18 
-32 VIPKKNLA
+32 K
-40 NRDGKNN
+40 
-47 RRVNMNLGNHLL
+47 LGNHLL
-59 KAAMLSSISIASLSV
+59 KAAMLSTISIASLSV

-182 SASAISDLPNLQR
+182 SAAAISDLPNLQR

-239 AIVAKADITGPI
+239 AIVAKADVTGPI
-251 SDNIAFSLAGGINK
+251 ADNVAFSLAGGINK

-292 IEPSDSFKLRFIG
+292 IEPSESFKVRVIG

-310 DENCCFVGN
+310 DEDCCFVGN
-319 VFDGPTGNAVRGVGG
+319 IFDGPTGAAIRAIGG
-334 QVNSAGIFSY
+334 RVNSAGIFSY

-358 SGVSMQADYEL
+358 GGVSMQADYEM

-376 ITAYRESRAKTNAD
+376 ITAYRKSRAKTNAD

-425 NFLLGGYYFDE
+425 NFLLGAYYFDE

-447 RDFRAYANLLT
+447 RDFRNYASALT
-458 AGAYTSLEPNIR
+458 GGAYVSLEPTIR

-476 SSAAPFGGEGQGR
+476 STAAPFGGQGQGR

-495 KNTAYSVFGTAD
+495 KNKAYSIFGTAD

-523 KDKKT
+523 KDKK
-528 NVSNTTITDVFSAID
+528 NLASHTTITDVFSAID
-543 LVTVGQNAGLPAEL
+543 LVQVGANAGLPAAL
-557 PAGFVPAGG
+557 PAGYTPLGG
-566 TALSAG
+566 TALSSG
-572 LFPRINS
+572 LYPRINS

-627 SDGKLTYSAR
+627 SDGKLTYSVR
-637 VAWEAT
+637 LAWEAT
-643 DNINL
+643 DSINL

-661 NMSIDSRPFVADFV
+661 NMSIDSRPFGSDFV

-700 TSGTRYALPEEAT
+700 TSGTRYALPEEAA
-713 VMELGL
+713 VKELGL
-719 KAKWERVAFN
+719 KAKWDSVAFN
-729 LTIFDQAIKNFQGNS
+729 LTIFDQSIKNFQGNS
-744 FIGTGFVLSNAG
+744 FIGTGFVLTNAG

-782 YLDSKYDSFV
+782 YLNAKYDSYV
-792 ASQFGDISGRSVGGI
+792 GSQFGDISGQTVAGI
-807 PKLSTTLGAT
+807 PELSTTLGAT
-817 YTAKLNDGAALILNT
+817 YTMDLNDGKALIFNA
-832 DYHNESKTVMNDN
+832 DYHNESNVVINEN
-845 PAEIQYK
+845 PAWRQYK

-860 AVTLRLDSGLQFSL
+860 AATLRFDSGLQLSL

-879 TDAKY
+879 TNAKY
-884 LSVIF
+884 VSVNF

-897 TSGYP
+897 ISGYP
-902 NAPRTY
+902 NTPRTY
-908 GASIKYKF
+908 GASVKYKF

>member
-1 MALSN
+1 M
-6 CCAALVALLRVM
+6 
-18 PFGCSVGCWEQILY
+18 
-32 VIPKKNLA
+32 K
-40 NRDGKNN
+40 
-47 RRVNMNLGNHLL
+47 LGNHLL
-59 KAAMLSSISIASLSV
+59 KAAMLSTISIASLSV
-74 GSAAFAQDNT
+74 GSAAFAQDTT
-84 PQASDEVDDNVIIVT
+84 PQASDEVEEDVIIVT
-99 ATKREQTLEEVPVA
+99 ATKREQTLQEVPVA

-130 KDLQTLVPSL
+130 KDLQTLVPTL

-182 SASAISDLPNLQR
+182 SAAAIGDLPNLQR

-270 TNLVDGSKT
+270 INLTDGSKT

-319 VFDGPTGNAVRGVGG
+319 IFDGPTGNAIRAVGG
-334 QVNSAGIFSY
+334 KVNSGGIFSY
-344 GEYQNFASENKITN
+344 SEYQNFASENKITN
-358 SGVSMQADYEL
+358 SGVSMQADYQM

-390 SDFTSADLIGANRGD
+390 SDFTSADLIGQNRGD
-405 VDITTK
+405 VDISTT

-447 RDFRAYANLLT
+447 RDFRNYANALT
-458 AGAYTSLEPNIR
+458 GGSYISLEPTIR
-470 AAGGVP
+470 ALAGLP
-476 SSAAPFGGEGQGR
+476 AATPLTQFGGQGQGR

-495 KNTAYSVFGTAD
+495 KNEAYSVFGTAD

-523 KDKKT
+523 EDKKNLT
-528 NVSNTTITDVFSAID
+528 SNTVITDVFSRID
-543 LVTVGQNAGLPAEL
+543 LVQVGANAG
-557 PAGFVPAGG
+557 VPAVIPTG
-566 TALSAG
+566 AAG
-572 LFPRINS
+572 NTTTLYPRITACPN
-579 CATVTNAPA
+579 TNGAPTA
-588 ASTPNPTRSGTCN
+588 CN

-637 VAWEAT
+637 IAWEAT
-643 DNINL
+643 DSINL

-661 NMSIDSRPFVADFV
+661 NMSIDSRPFVSDFV
-675 AGSPAQGAPLTASAI
+675 AGSPAQGAPLPPSAI
-690 RTAGLASANL
+690 RTAGLALPNL

-719 KAKWERVAFN
+719 KAKWDFVAFN
-729 LTIFDQAIKNFQGNS
+729 LTIFDQSIENFQGNS

-768 VNPIDALQLRAAFV
+768 VNPTDALQLRAAFV
-782 YLDSKYDSFV
+782 YLDAKYDSYV
-792 ASQFGDISGRSVGGI
+792 GSQFGDISGQAVAGV
-807 PKLSTTLGAT
+807 PELSTTLGAT
-817 YTAKLNDGAALILNT
+817 YTLDLNEGTALILNA
-832 DYHNESKTVMNDN
+832 DYHNESNVVINEN
-845 PAEIQYK
+845 PAWRQYK

-860 AVTLRLDSGLQFSL
+860 AATLRLDSGLQLSL

-879 TDAKY
+879 TNAKY
-884 LSVIF
+884 VSVNF
-889 PSVVQSGS
+889 PSVVQAGS
-897 TSGYP
+897 ISGYP
-902 NAPRTY
+902 NQPRTY
-908 GASIKYKF
+908 GASVKYKF

>member
-1 MALSN
+1 M
-6 CCAALVALLRVM
+6 
-18 PFGCSVGCWEQILY
+18 
-32 VIPKKNLA
+32 K
-40 NRDGKNN
+40 
-47 RRVNMNLGNHLL
+47 LGNHLL
-59 KAAMLSSISIASLSV
+59 KAAMLSTISIASLSV
-74 GSAAFAQDNT
+74 GSVAFAQDT
-84 PQASDEVDDNVIIVT
+84 APQASDEADDEDVIIVT
-99 ATKREQTLEEVPVA
+99 ATKREQTLQEVPVA

-140 RVSQLQSSAN
+140 RVSQLQSSAS
-150 TNFIIRGFGNGANNP
+150 TDFIIRGFGNGSNNI

-219 TAAPSYE
+219 TAAPRYE
-226 FGGSAELSYGNRN
+226 FGGSAELSYGNYN

-265 ADGYG
+265 RDGYG
-270 TNLVDGSKT
+270 TNLTDGSKT

-292 IEPSDSFKLRFIG
+292 IEPSDSFKLRIIG

-319 VFDGPTGNAVRGVGG
+319 ILDGSTGNAIRAVGG
-334 QVNSAGIFSY
+334 KVNSGGIFSY
-344 GEYQNFASENKITN
+344 SEYQNFASENKITN
-358 SGVSMQADYEL
+358 GGVSMQADYEM

-376 ITAYRESRAKTNAD
+376 ITAYRKSRAKTNAD
-390 SDFTSADLIGANRGD
+390 SDFTSADLIGQNRGD
-405 VDITTK
+405 VDIETK

-441 QALTLG
+441 QTLTLG
-447 RDFRAYANLLT
+447 KDFRNYANAL
-458 AGAYTSLEPNIR
+458 AGGSYIGLEPTIR
-470 AAGGVP
+470 ALAGVP
-476 SSAAPFGGEGQGR
+476 ASAAQFGGQGQGR

-495 KNTAYSVFGTAD
+495 KNKAYSVFGTAD

-523 KDKKT
+523 KDKKNLASDT
-528 NVSNTTITDVFSAID
+528 RVTDVFSAID
-543 LVTVGQNAGLPAEL
+543 LVQVGANAGLPAAL

-566 TALSAG
+566 TALSSG
-572 LFPRINS
+572 LFPRING
-579 CATVTNAPA
+579 CATVTNAPP

-612 PPFLNIPNAVENGRT
+612 SPFLNIPNAVENGRT

-661 NMSIDSRPFVADFV
+661 NVSSDSRPFASNFV
-675 AGSPAQGAPLTASAI
+675 AGSPAQGAPLATSAI
-690 RTAGLASANL
+690 RTAGLALPNL

-713 VMELGL
+713 VKELGL

-729 LTIFDQAIKNFQGNS
+729 LTIFEQSIKNFQGNS
-744 FIGTGFVLSNAG
+744 FIGTGFVLTNAG
-756 KQSVKGIEFDSS
+756 KQSTRGIEFDGSL
-768 VNPIDALQLRAAFV
+768 NPIDALQLRAAFT
-782 YLDSKYDSFV
+782 YLAPKYDSYV
-792 ASQFGDISGRSVGGI
+792 ASAFGDISGQSPAGI
-807 PKLSTTLGAT
+807 PELSTTLGAT
-817 YTAKLNDGAALILNT
+817 YTAELGNGSELIMNV
-832 DYHNESKTVMNDN
+832 DYHNESQTTINDN
-845 PAEIQYK
+845 PAYRDYK

-860 AVTLRLDSGLQFSL
+860 STTLRLENGLQLSL

-879 TDAKY
+879 TNARY
-884 LSVIF
+884 LSTIF
-889 PSVVQSGS
+889 PSVVQAGS
-897 TSGYP
+897 ISGYP
-902 NAPRTY
+902 NQPRTY
-908 GASIKYKF
+908 GASVKYKF

>member
-1 MALSN
+1 M
-6 CCAALVALLRVM
+6 
-18 PFGCSVGCWEQILY
+18 
-32 VIPKKNLA
+32 
-40 NRDGKNN
+40 NRDEMNN
-47 RRVNMNLGNHLL
+47 GRMDMKLGNHLL
-59 KAAMLSSISIASLSV
+59 KAAMLSTISIASLSV
-74 GSAAFAQDNT
+74 GSVAFAQDT
-84 PQASDEVDDNVIIVT
+84 APQASDEVDEDVIIVT
-99 ATKREQTLEEVPVA
+99 ATKREQTLQEVPVA

-140 RVSQLQSSAN
+140 RVSQLQSSAS
-150 TNFIIRGFGNGANNP
+150 TDFIIRGFGNGSNNI

-208 KNASAGVISIV
+208 KNASAGVISVV

-226 FGGSAELSYGNRN
+226 FGGSAELSYGNFN

-265 ADGYG
+265 RDGYG
-270 TNLVDGSKT
+270 TNLTDGSKT

-292 IEPSDSFKLRFIG
+292 IEPSESFKLRFIG

-319 VFDGPTGNAVRGVGG
+319 ILDGPTGNAIRAVGG
-334 QVNSAGIFSY
+334 KVNSGGIFSY
-344 GEYQNFASENKITN
+344 SEYQNFASENKITN
-358 SGVSMQADYEL
+358 GGVSMQADYEM

-376 ITAYRESRAKTNAD
+376 ITAYRKSRAKTNAD
-390 SDFTSADLIGANRGD
+390 SDFTSADLIGQNRGD
-405 VDITTK
+405 VDIETK

-447 RDFRAYANLLT
+447 KDFRNYANAL
-458 AGAYTSLEPNIR
+458 AGGSYIGLEPNIR
-470 AAGGVP
+470 ALAGVP
-476 SSAAPFGGEGQGR
+476 ASAAQFGGQGQGR

-495 KNTAYSVFGTAD
+495 KNKAYSVFGTAD

-523 KDKKT
+523 KDKK
-528 NVSNTTITDVFSAID
+528 NLASNTVITDVFSAID
-543 LVTVGQNAGLPAEL
+543 LVQVGANAGLPAAL
-557 PAGFVPAGG
+557 PAGFVPPGG
-566 TALSAG
+566 TALSSG
-572 LFPRINS
+572 LFPRING

-588 ASTPNPTRSGTCN
+588 ASGANPTRSGTCN

-612 PPFLNIPNAVENGRT
+612 SPFLNIPNAVENGRT

-637 VAWEAT
+637 LAWEAT

-661 NMSIDSRPFVADFV
+661 NVSIDSRPFASDFV
-675 AGSPAQGAPLTASAI
+675 AGSPAQGAPLATSAI
-690 RTAGLASANL
+690 RTAGLALPNL

-729 LTIFDQAIKNFQGNS
+729 LTIFDQSIKNFQGNS
-744 FIGTGFVLSNAG
+744 FIGTGFVLTNAG
-756 KQSVKGIEFDSS
+756 KQSTRGVEFDGS
-768 VNPIDALQLRAAFV
+768 VNPIDALQLRAAFT
-782 YLDSKYDSFV
+782 YLAPKYDSYV
-792 ASQFGDISGRSVGGI
+792 ASAFGDISGQTPAGI
-807 PKLSTTLGAT
+807 PELSTTLGAT
-817 YTAKLNDGAALILNT
+817 YTAELGNGSELIMNV
-832 DYHNESKTVMNDN
+832 DYHNESQTTINDN
-845 PAEIQYK
+845 PAYRDYK
-852 REVNDLSA
+852 REVNDVSA
-860 AVTLRLDSGLQFSL
+860 STTLRLENGLQLSL

-879 TDAKY
+879 TNARY
-884 LSVIF
+884 LSTIF
-889 PSVVQSGS
+889 PSVVQAGS
-897 TSGYP
+897 ISGYP
-902 NAPRTY
+902 NQPRTY
-908 GASIKYKF
+908 GASVKYKF

>member
-1 MALSN
+1 M
-6 CCAALVALLRVM
+6 
-18 PFGCSVGCWEQILY
+18 
-32 VIPKKNLA
+32 K
-40 NRDGKNN
+40 
-47 RRVNMNLGNHLL
+47 LGNHLL
-59 KAAMLSSISIASLSV
+59 RAAMLSTISIASLSA
-74 GSAAFAQDNT
+74 GSVAYAQDSA
-84 PQASDEVDDNVIIVT
+84 PQAEDSVDEDVIIVT

-140 RVSQLQSSAN
+140 RVSQLQSSAS
-150 TNFIIRGFGNGANNP
+150 TDFIIRGFGNGSNNP

-182 SASAISDLPNLQR
+182 SAAAIGDLPNLQR

-226 FGGSAELSYGNRN
+226 FGGSAEISYGNYN
-239 AIVAKADITGPI
+239 AIIAKADVTGPI
-251 SDNIAFSLAGGINK
+251 SDKIAFSLAGGINK
-265 ADGYG
+265 RDGYG
-270 TNLVDGSKT
+270 TNLTDGSKT

-292 IEPSDSFKLRFIG
+292 VEPSDSFKLRFIG

-319 VFDGPTGNAVRGVGG
+319 ILDGPTGNAIRAVGG
-334 QVNSAGIFSY
+334 KVNSAGIFSY
-344 GEYQNFASENKITN
+344 SEYQNFASENEITN
-358 SGVSMQADYEL
+358 SGVSMQADYEM

-390 SDFTSADLIGANRGD
+390 SDFTSADLIGQNRGD

-436 SINNK
+436 DISNN
-441 QALTLG
+441 QVLTLG
-447 RDFRAYANLLT
+447 KDFRNYANALT
-458 AGAYTSLEPNIR
+458 GGNYVGLEPTIR
-470 AAGGVP
+470 ALAGLP
-476 SSAAPFGGEGQGR
+476 AATPTTQFGGQGQGR
-489 FEDWDY
+489 FQQFDY
-495 KNTAYSVFGTAD
+495 TNKAYSVFGTAD

-528 NVSNTTITDVFSAID
+528 LASQSTITDVFSRID
-543 LVTVGQNAGLPAEL
+543 LIQVAGNAG
-557 PAGFVPAGG
+557 VPAVIPSGAAGNTG
-566 TALSAG
+566 TLY
-572 LFPRINS
+572 PRITACPN
-579 CATVTNAPA
+579 TNGAPTA
-588 ASTPNPTRSGTCN
+588 CN

-612 PPFLNIPNAVENGRT
+612 PPFLDLPNAVEDGRT

-643 DNINL
+643 DNLNF

-661 NMSIDSRPFVADFV
+661 NMSIDSRPFAADFV
-675 AGSPAQGAPLTASAI
+675 AGSTSQGAPITPSAI
-690 RTAGLASANL
+690 RTAGLALPNL
-700 TSGTRYALPEEAT
+700 TSGTRYALPEEAK
-713 VMELGL
+713 VIEFGL

-729 LTIFDQAIKNFQGNS
+729 LTIFDQTIANFQGNS
-744 FIGTGFVLSNAG
+744 FIGTGFVLTNAG
-756 KQSVKGIEFDSS
+756 KQSTRGIEFDGS
-768 VNPIDALQLRAAFV
+768 VNPVDALQLRAAFT
-782 YLDSKYDSFV
+782 YLAPKYDSYV
-792 ASQFGDISGRSVGGI
+792 ASAFGDISGQQPAGI
-807 PKLSTTLGAT
+807 PELSTTMGAT
-817 YTAKLNDGAALILNT
+817 YTADLGSGTELVLNADFHHESNT
-832 DYHNESKTVMNDN
+832 TINDN
-845 PAEIQYK
+845 PAYRLYK

-860 AVTLRLDSGLQFSL
+860 STTLRLDNGLQLSL

-879 TDAKY
+879 TNAKY
-884 LSVIF
+884 IAVIF

-897 TSGYP
+897 VSGYP
-902 NAPRTY
+902 SAPRTF
-908 GASIKYKF
+908 GVSAKYKF

>member
-1 MALSN
+1 M
-6 CCAALVALLRVM
+6 
-18 PFGCSVGCWEQILY
+18 
-32 VIPKKNLA
+32 K
-40 NRDGKNN
+40 
-47 RRVNMNLGNHLL
+47 LGNHLL
-59 KAAMLSSISIASLSV
+59 KAAMLSTISIASLSV
-74 GSAAFAQDNT
+74 GSVAFAQDT
-84 PQASDEVDDNVIIVT
+84 ASQASDEADDEDVIIVT
-99 ATKREQTLEEVPVA
+99 ATKREQTLQEVPVA
-113 VSVTSAAAI
+113 VSVTSSAAI

-140 RVSQLQSSAN
+140 RVSQLQSSAS
-150 TNFIIRGFGNGANNP
+150 TDFIIRGFGNGSNNI

-219 TAAPSYE
+219 TAAPRYE
-226 FGGSAELSYGNRN
+226 FGGSAELSYGNYN

-265 ADGYG
+265 RDGYG
-270 TNLVDGSKT
+270 TNLTDGSKT

-292 IEPSDSFKLRFIG
+292 IEPSDSFKLRIIG

-319 VFDGPTGNAVRGVGG
+319 ILDGPTGNAIRAVGG
-334 QVNSAGIFSY
+334 KVNSGGIFSY
-344 GEYQNFASENKITN
+344 SEYQNFASENKITN
-358 SGVSMQADYEL
+358 GGVSMQADYEM

-376 ITAYRESRAKTNAD
+376 ITAYRKSRAKTNAD
-390 SDFTSADLIGANRGD
+390 SDFTSADLIGQNRGD
-405 VDITTK
+405 VDIETK

-441 QALTLG
+441 QTLTLG
-447 RDFRAYANLLT
+447 KDFRNYANAL
-458 AGAYTSLEPNIR
+458 AGGSYIGLEPTIR
-470 AAGGVP
+470 ALAGVP
-476 SSAAPFGGEGQGR
+476 ASAAQFGGQGQGR

-495 KNTAYSVFGTAD
+495 KNKAYSVFGTAD

-523 KDKKT
+523 KDKKNLASDT
-528 NVSNTTITDVFSAID
+528 RVTDVFSAID
-543 LVTVGQNAGLPAEL
+543 LVQVGANAGLPAAL

-566 TALSAG
+566 TALSSG
-572 LFPRINS
+572 LFPRING
-579 CATVTNAPA
+579 CATVTNAPP

-612 PPFLNIPNAVENGRT
+612 SPFLNIPNAVENGRT

-661 NMSIDSRPFVADFV
+661 NVSSDSRPFASNFV
-675 AGSPAQGAPLTASAI
+675 AGSPAQGAPLATSAI
-690 RTAGLASANL
+690 RTAGLALPNL

-713 VMELGL
+713 VKELGL

-729 LTIFDQAIKNFQGNS
+729 LTIFEQSIKNFQGNS
-744 FIGTGFVLSNAG
+744 FIGTGFVLTNAG
-756 KQSVKGIEFDSS
+756 KQSTRGIEFDGSL
-768 VNPIDALQLRAAFV
+768 NPIDALQLRAAFT
-782 YLDSKYDSFV
+782 YLAPKYDSYV
-792 ASQFGDISGRSVGGI
+792 ASAFGDISGQSPAGI
-807 PKLSTTLGAT
+807 PELSTTLGAT
-817 YTAKLNDGAALILNT
+817 YTAELGNGSELIMNV
-832 DYHNESKTVMNDN
+832 DYHNESQTTINDN
-845 PAEIQYK
+845 PAYRDYK

-860 AVTLRLDSGLQFSL
+860 STTLRLENGLQLSL

-879 TDAKY
+879 TNARY
-884 LSVIF
+884 LSTIF
-889 PSVVQSGS
+889 PSVVQAGS
-897 TSGYP
+897 ISGYP
-902 NAPRTY
+902 NQPRTY
-908 GASIKYKF
+908 GASVKYKF